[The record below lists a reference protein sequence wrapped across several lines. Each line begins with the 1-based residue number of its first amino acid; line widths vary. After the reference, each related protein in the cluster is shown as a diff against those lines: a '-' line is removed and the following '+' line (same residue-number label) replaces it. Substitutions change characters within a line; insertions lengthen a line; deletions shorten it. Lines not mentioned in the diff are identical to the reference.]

1 MHEAMGKRFFD
12 LSLDVYVPGR
22 WYFKTPARA
31 DGQPVE
37 DPWVFTNGQ
46 GMESPGK
53 LLIPLSRPGH
63 PLDFTT
69 AGVGLTPI
77 VSERVAR
84 VFRDMA
90 PEDVQLFPV
99 DVEGQSTP
107 YFLLNVARTVR
118 CIDDAACEEVRRWT
132 PEDGRPDRVGEYRV
146 VAGLR
151 IDPLKVGD
159 ARVFRP
165 WGWSAPIL
173 VEASVKDA
181 LERTGIVGGRFDAV

>member
-1 MHEAMGKRFFD
+1 M
-12 LSLDVYVPGR
+12 
-22 WYFKTPARA
+22 
-31 DGQPVE
+31 
-37 DPWVFTNGQ
+37 
-46 GMESPGK
+46 
-53 LLIPLSRPGH
+53 
-63 PLDFTT
+63 
-69 AGVGLTPI
+69 
-77 VSERVAR
+77 SERVAR

-132 PEDGRPDRVGEYRV
+132 AEDGRPDRVGEYRV

-151 IDPLKVGD
+151 IDPSAVGD